1 MIELQ
6 MNGNNNKAFQKQQ
19 RRICSL
25 FGDKEKYL
33 TGHKSTIYKIKD

>member
-6 MNGNNNKAFQKQQ
+6 MNGSNNKAFQKQQ

-25 FGDKEKYL
+25 FGDREKIFNRTQKHYL
-33 TGHKSTIYKIKD
+33 